1 MIVYPNSGA
10 TYDPTVKQWRFEE
23 GTPRFVNAIDDW
35 ITAGAAIIGG
45 VAPRC
50 PKTLPWSPKSC
61 GEWEITGS

>member
-23 GTPRFVNAIDDW
+23 GTPRFVDGIDDW

-45 VAPRC
+45 C
-50 PKTLPWSPKSC
+50 CTTLPQDIAVVTEKLR
-61 GEWEITGS
+61 GSGK